1 MPRIYFRDDNVTA
14 NIKQGETLMKACGEE
29 GTSIAFGC
37 RQGRCGTCLTT
48 IVKGNENLAPPDIH
62 EQLTLQA
69 IEAKPGQR
77 LSCQAKV
84 LGDVTVSSPWGKKS
98 SCEQA
103 WFEEER

>member
-1 MPRIYFRDDNVTA
+1 MPRIYFQDDNLA
-14 NIKQGETLMKACGEE
+14 IDIKHGETIMKACGEE

-48 IVKGNENLAPPDIH
+48 IVKGKENLSPPDLN

-69 IEAKPGQR
+69 IEAKPEQR
-77 LSCQAKV
+77 LSCQTKV
-84 LGDVTVSSPWGKKS
+84 LGDVTVASPWGKKS

-103 WFEEER
+103 WFEGE